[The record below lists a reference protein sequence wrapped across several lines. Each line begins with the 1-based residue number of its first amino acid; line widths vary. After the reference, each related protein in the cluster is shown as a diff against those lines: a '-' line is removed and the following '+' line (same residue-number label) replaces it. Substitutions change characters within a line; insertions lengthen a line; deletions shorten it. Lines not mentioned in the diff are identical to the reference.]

1 MWAIVYSNTSGAH
14 FRTGR
19 MSISLRMKIG
29 GDGPQERHAGVRA
42 PDAAGAVRGP
52 EPGQEPGGAARDFA
66 TGEGD
71 CQEV

>member
-1 MWAIVYSNTSGAH
+1 MNEDPD
-14 FRTGR
+14 
-19 MSISLRMKIG
+19 
-29 GDGPQERHAGVRA
+29 GDGPQERHARIRA

-52 EPGQEPGGAARDFA
+52 GPGQEPGGAARDFA